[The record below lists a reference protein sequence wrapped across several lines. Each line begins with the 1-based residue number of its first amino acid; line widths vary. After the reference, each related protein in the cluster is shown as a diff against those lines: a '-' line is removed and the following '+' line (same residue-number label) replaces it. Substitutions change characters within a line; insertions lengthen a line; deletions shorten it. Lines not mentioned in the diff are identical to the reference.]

1 MTFDDNQ
8 WGVPIAFSTKA
19 LYWNKDLFKQAG
31 LDPEKPPKTWAE
43 EIEFAK
49 TIKEKTGIAGY
60 GLPAKT
66 FDNTMHQFMHWV
78 YTNNGKVIDGD
89 KIVIDSPE
97 VLAALQAYKDITPY
111 SVEGATAYE
120 QNEVRAIFL
129 DGKVGMIQ
137 AGSGAAVRLKDTK
150 VNWGVAP
157 LPLGPSA
164 KGEGTLLITDS
175 LAIFKGSGVE
185 EKATEFAK
193 FITSPGPQGEYELQG
208 GGRPDAAA
216 SVADGRR
223 IRQEGP
229 LLEAVHRRHRATV
242 VRSRSLPTTRASRT
256 SSSQMVQS
264 VVTGKAEPADALK
277 KAAADLEAVQV
288 NITGPRESLVRGPG
302 LIRLRTCRFSPVAGD
317 SFLGQLNLN
326 TVQKFY
332 GTFEVLKG
340 IQLEVRNGE
349 FVVFVGPSGCGK
361 STLLQ
366 DDRRSRRDQLG
377 GHRDRWQT
385 RQRPAAGQA
394 RDRHGVPVLR
404 ALSAHDCLREH
415 CLSAS
420 RGKDAGRETE
430 GQGGACSAHSPSGP
444 AATAK
449 TGNAVRRPAPTGG
462 HRPGDRARTEDLSVR
477 RAAL

>member
-1 MTFDDNQ
+1 MSIQFKTGVLALALLGSTALGAVTAQAADQEISWIYCGDTMDAVHAKYIKQWEEKNPGWKVTPEVVGWAQCQDKATTLAAAGTPVAMAYVGSRTLKEFAQNDLIVPVPMTDEEKKSYYPNIVDTVTFDDNQ

-49 TIKEKTGIAGY
+49 AIKEKTGIAGY

-137 AGSGAAVRLKDTK
+137 GGSGAAVRLKDTK

-208 GGRPDAAA
+208 AAGLTPLRPSPMVDEFVKKDPYWQPFIDGIAFGGP
-216 SVADGRR
+216 
-223 IRQEGP
+223 EP
-229 LLEAVHRRHRATV
+229 LFTDYKGFQNVIIA
-242 VRSRSLPTTRASRT
+242 
-256 SSSQMVQS
+256 MVQS

-277 KAAADLEAVQV
+277 KAAADLE
-288 NITGPRESLVRGPG
+288 EY
-302 LIRLRTCRFSPVAGD
+302 
-317 SFLGQLNLN
+317 
-326 TVQKFY
+326 K
-332 GTFEVLKG
+332 
-340 IQLEVRNGE
+340 
-349 FVVFVGPSGCGK
+349 
-361 STLLQ
+361 
-366 DDRRSRRDQLG
+366 
-377 GHRDRWQT
+377 
-385 RQRPAAGQA
+385 
-394 RDRHGVPVLR
+394 
-404 ALSAHDCLREH
+404 
-415 CLSAS
+415 
-420 RGKDAGRETE
+420 
-430 GQGGACSAHSPSGP
+430 
-444 AATAK
+444 
-449 TGNAVRRPAPTGG
+449 
-462 HRPGDRARTEDLSVR
+462 
-477 RAAL
+477 